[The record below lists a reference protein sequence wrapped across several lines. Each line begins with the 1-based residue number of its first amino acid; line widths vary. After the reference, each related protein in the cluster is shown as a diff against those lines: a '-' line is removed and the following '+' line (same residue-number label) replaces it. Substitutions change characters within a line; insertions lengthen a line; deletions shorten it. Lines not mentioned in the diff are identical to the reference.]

1 MKLVAGID
9 IGNATTETALAR
21 IEDGHAV
28 FLASGTVPT
37 TGIKGTRQNINGIF
51 HSLTNALEKAGLEFK
66 ELSEVRLNEAA
77 PVIGD
82 VAMET
87 ITETIITESTMIG
100 HNPATPGGMGVG
112 VGETVLV
119 TELEQAPVGRDY
131 IAVVPGTV
139 DFEVAARLIN
149 RATAGDRKVT
159 AAIVQR
165 DDGVLIHNRLTC
177 KIPIVDEVA
186 LIDKVPIGMRS
197 AVEVAAVGGVVE
209 VLSNPYGIATLF
221 GLSSDETRQV
231 VPIAR
236 ALIGNRSAVVIKTP
250 AGDVKERKIPAGTIE
265 LLGENRSVKVDVDD
279 GADKIMKAVESIPSL
294 EDVRGE
300 PGTNAGGMLE
310 KVRQVMANLTSQHPR
325 DIKIQDLLAVDTF
338 TPQKVQGGLANE
350 FSQENAV
357 GIAAMVKADRLQ
369 MEAIA
374 REFAQQIGVPVEV
387 GGVEAD
393 MAIRG
398 ALTTPGTNKPLA
410 ILDMGAGST
419 DASIINAE
427 GQIHSIM
434 KAVESIPSLED
445 VRGEPGTNAGGML
458 EKVRQVMANLTSQ
471 HPRDIKIQDL
481 LAVDTFTPQKVQGG
495 LANEF
500 SQENAVGIAAMVK
513 ADRLQMEAIAREFAQ
528 QIGVPVEVG
537 GVEADMAIRGA
548 LTTPGTNKPLAIL
561 DMGAG
566 STDASIINAEGQ
578 IHSIHLA
585 GAGNMVTL
593 LIQSE
598 MGLPDF
604 DTAEDV
610 KKYPLAK
617 VESLFHIRH
626 ENGTVEF
633 FQQPLDPNLFAKVV
647 ILKEGK
653 LLPLEGDWSME
664 KIRLIRQQAKQKV
677 FVTNAIR
684 ALTRVSPTG
693 NVRDIQFVVLVGGSA
708 LDFEVPQMVTDAL
721 SQYKVVAGRG
731 NIRGTEG
738 PRNAVATGLVL
749 SLTEGRG

>member
-1 MKLVAGID
+1 MKIVAGID

-21 IEDGHAV
+21 IENGKAH
-28 FLASGTVPT
+28 FLSSGIVPT

-51 HSLTNALEKAGLEFK
+51 HSLTNALEAAGLTLQD
-66 ELSEVRLNEAA
+66 LSEVRLNEAA

-100 HNPATPGGMGVG
+100 HNPATPGGVGVG
-112 VGETVLV
+112 VGETVMV
-119 TELEQAPVGRDY
+119 EDLEKAGGGKDY
-131 IAVVPGTV
+131 IVVIPSNV
-139 DFEVAARLIN
+139 DFEVAAAMIN
-149 RATAGDRKVT
+149 RGTSNGKQVT

-165 DDGVLIHNRLTC
+165 DDGVLISNRLDR
-177 KIPIVDEVA
+177 KIPIVDEVG
-186 LIDKVPIGMRS
+186 LIDKVPLGMRA
-197 AVEVAAVGGVVE
+197 AVEVAATGGVVE

-250 AGDVKERKIPAGTIE
+250 AGDVKERKIPAGSIE
-265 LLGENRSVKVDVDD
+265 IRGGSRTVKVNVDEGAEKIMAAVGAVPDVD
-279 GADKIMKAVESIPSL
+279 
-294 EDVRGE
+294 DVRGE

-310 KVRQVMANLTSQHPR
+310 KVRQVMANLTNQHPK
-325 DIKIQDLLAVDTF
+325 DIMIQDLLAVDTF
-338 TPQKVQGGLANE
+338 TPQKVRGGLANE

-369 MEAIA
+369 MVSIA
-374 REFAQQIGVPVEV
+374 KEFSEKIGVPVQV

-398 ALTTPGTNKPLA
+398 ALTTPGTTKPLA

-419 DASIINAE
+419 DASIINSA
-427 GQIHSIM
+427 
-434 KAVESIPSLED
+434 
-445 VRGEPGTNAGGML
+445 GE
-458 EKVRQVMANLTSQ
+458 
-471 HPRDIKIQDL
+471 
-481 LAVDTFTPQKVQGG
+481 
-495 LANEF
+495 
-500 SQENAVGIAAMVK
+500 
-513 ADRLQMEAIAREFAQ
+513 
-528 QIGVPVEVG
+528 
-537 GVEADMAIRGA
+537 
-548 LTTPGTNKPLAIL
+548 
-561 DMGAG
+561 
-566 STDASIINAEGQ
+566 

-598 MGLPDF
+598 MGLDDF
-604 DTAEDV
+604 DTAEDI

-626 ENGTVEF
+626 ENGTAEF
-633 FQQPLDPNLFAKVV
+633 FDQPLAPHLFAKVV

-653 LLPLEGDWSME
+653 MIPLEGDQSME
-664 KIRLIRQQAKQKV
+664 RIKLIRRQAKEKV
-677 FVTNAIR
+677 FVTNAVR
-684 ALTRVSPTG
+684 ALTKVSPTG

-708 LDFEVPQMVTDAL
+708 LDFEVPQLVTDAL
-721 SQYKVVAGRG
+721 SQYRVVAGRG

-749 SLTEGRG
+749 SLKEGGA

>member
-1 MKLVAGID
+1 MKVVAGID

-21 IEDGHAV
+21 IEDGKAV
-28 FLASGTVPT
+28 FLSSGIVPT

-51 HSLTNALEKAGLEFK
+51 HSLTTALEQAGLSLEN
-66 ELSEVRLNEAA
+66 LSEVRLNEAA

-100 HNPATPGGMGVG
+100 HNPSTPGGMGVG
-112 VGETVLV
+112 VGETILI
-119 TELEQAPVGRDY
+119 TDLLEAPGGKDY
-131 IAVVPGTV
+131 IVVIPKKV
-139 DFEVAARLIN
+139 DFEDAAALIN
-149 RATAGDRKVT
+149 QGASGTRQVT

-165 DDGVLIHNRLTC
+165 DDGVLIHNRLEH
-177 KIPIVDEVA
+177 KIPIVDEVS
-186 LIDKVPIGMRS
+186 LVDKVPLGMRS
-197 AVEVAAVGGVVE
+197 AVEVAGVGGVVE
-209 VLSNPYGIATLF
+209 VLANPYGIATLF
-221 GLSSDETRQV
+221 GLSPEETKQV

-250 AGDVKERKIPAGTIE
+250 SGDVKERKIPAGTVE
-265 LLGENRSVKVDVDD
+265 LQGENRTLKVDVDD
-279 GADKIMKAVESIPSL
+279 GAEKIMKAVESIPTL

-310 KVRQVMANLTSQHPR
+310 KVRQVMANLTGQHPR

-338 TPQKVQGGLANE
+338 TPQKVRGGLANE

-369 MEAIA
+369 MMAIA
-374 REFAQQIGVPVEV
+374 QEFSEKIGVPVQV

-398 ALTTPGTNKPLA
+398 ALTTPGTSRPLA

-419 DASIINAE
+419 DASIISPE
-427 GQIHSIM
+427 GS
-434 KAVESIPSLED
+434 
-445 VRGEPGTNAGGML
+445 
-458 EKVRQVMANLTSQ
+458 
-471 HPRDIKIQDL
+471 
-481 LAVDTFTPQKVQGG
+481 
-495 LANEF
+495 
-500 SQENAVGIAAMVK
+500 
-513 ADRLQMEAIAREFAQ
+513 
-528 QIGVPVEVG
+528 
-537 GVEADMAIRGA
+537 
-548 LTTPGTNKPLAIL
+548 
-561 DMGAG
+561 
-566 STDASIINAEGQ
+566 

-598 MGLPDF
+598 MGLDEF
-604 DTAEDV
+604 ETAEDV

-633 FQQPLDPNLFAKVV
+633 FPKPLDPNIFAKVV
-647 ILKEGK
+647 ILKEGM
-653 LLPLEGDWSME
+653 LFPLEGDWSME
-664 KIRLIRQQAKQKV
+664 KIRLIRRQAKQKV
-677 FVTNAIR
+677 FVTNALR
-684 ALTRVSPTG
+684 ALARVSPTG
-693 NVRDIQFVVLVGGSA
+693 SVRDIQFVVLVGGSA

-721 SQYKVVAGRG
+721 SQYKIVAGRG

-749 SLTEGRG
+749 SLTEGGV

>member
-1 MKLVAGID
+1 MKIVAGID
-9 IGNATTETALAR
+9 IGNATTETSLAR
-21 IEDGHAV
+21 LEGGKAV
-28 FLASGTVPT
+28 FLASGTVMT
-37 TGIKGTRQNINGIF
+37 TGIKGTRQNINGVF
-51 HSLTNALEKAGLEFK
+51 HSLSDALEKAGLKVE

-100 HNPATPGGMGVG
+100 HNPSTPGGMGVG
-112 VGETVLV
+112 VGETIGIGDLAG
-119 TELEQAPVGRDY
+119 APGGKDY
-131 IAVVPGTV
+131 IVVVPADV
-139 DFEVAARLIN
+139 DFEDCARMIN
-149 RATAGDRKVT
+149 AGSSGTRQVT
-159 AAIVQR
+159 AAIVQK
-165 DDGVLIHNRLTC
+165 DDGVLIHNRLDR
-177 KIPIVDEVA
+177 KIPIVDEVS
-186 LIDKVPIGMRS
+186 LIHKVPLGMRS
-197 AVEVAAVGGVVE
+197 AVEVAGVGGVVE

-250 AGDVKERKIPAGTIE
+250 AGDVKERKIPAGSVE
-265 LLGENRSVKVDVDD
+265 LTGKSRTVKVDVDD
-279 GADKIMKAVESIPSL
+279 GAEKIMKAVESIPEL
-294 EDVRGE
+294 EDVKGE

-310 KVRQVMANLTSQHPR
+310 KVRQVMANLTGQHPR

-369 MEAIA
+369 MQAIA
-374 REFAQQIGVPVEV
+374 QEFAEKIGVPVQV

-419 DASIINAE
+419 DASIISPE
-427 GQIHSIM
+427 G
-434 KAVESIPSLED
+434 V
-445 VRGEPGTNAGGML
+445 
-458 EKVRQVMANLTSQ
+458 
-471 HPRDIKIQDL
+471 
-481 LAVDTFTPQKVQGG
+481 
-495 LANEF
+495 
-500 SQENAVGIAAMVK
+500 
-513 ADRLQMEAIAREFAQ
+513 
-528 QIGVPVEVG
+528 
-537 GVEADMAIRGA
+537 
-548 LTTPGTNKPLAIL
+548 
-561 DMGAG
+561 
-566 STDASIINAEGQ
+566 

-598 MGLPDF
+598 MGLADF
-604 DTAEDV
+604 ETAEDV
-610 KKYPLAK
+610 KKYPLGK

-633 FQQPLDPNLFAKVV
+633 FKEPLSPHLFARVV
-647 ILKEGK
+647 IIKDGL

-664 KIRLIRQQAKQKV
+664 KIRLIRRQAKQKV
-677 FVTNAIR
+677 FVTNALR
-684 ALTRVSPTG
+684 ALGRVSPTG
-693 NVRDIQFVVLVGGSA
+693 SVRDIQFVVLVGGSA

-749 SLTEGRG
+749 SLLEGGA